1 MCRMLV
7 IRHSLK
13 KYLTVSS
20 SLFKTMAGYSS
31 LLMLSVRS
39 AGKVYRSDD
48 FSPAVTTK
56 KCSDGRSLKAV
67 ELLLLPSS
75 IGARLPCC
83 VGLTEV
89 RRLPWSLVRPGFEPT
104 TFHTQV
110 QRSTDWLR
118 VYSFFTNLNLDSSI
132 DNWIRLLT
140 SWSIKSE
147 SGSVF
152 TRESLGR
159 GYLETLGQRF
169 M

>member
-20 SLFKTMAGYSS
+20 SLFKTMADYSS

-39 AGKVYRSDD
+39 AGKLYRSDD
-48 FSPAVTTK
+48 FRKSRGHNK
-56 KCSDGRSLKAV
+56 KAG
-67 ELLLLPSS
+67 ELLLPPSS

-110 QRSTDWLR
+110 QRSTDWPR